1 MVILL
6 MVAGAMVF
14 FAGFVWL
21 AVKQQ
26 RRAVANLQALA
37 HRLGLHCVG
46 RDSLFSAAPQ
56 VQGTWQGRPVR
67 FWNFSTG
74 SGKSRQNW
82 SAVAVQP
89 RKTGAVTLELRR
101 QGLATK
107 VMEFFGASEVEVGD
121 AAFDRAWFIQ
131 ASHPV
136 AVRAA
141 LVPEIRQRLTAL
153 DVQSRDGSYK
163 LERGWMQFSIRGEF
177 SNAALIARLEAR
189 LPVLADLADVV
200 EVAADAPARR

>member
-21 AVKQQ
+21 AVRQH
-26 RRAVANLQALA
+26 RRAVANLQELA
-37 HRLGLHCVG
+37 QRLGLQTVG
-46 RDSLFSAAPQ
+46 TDSLFSAPQ

-89 RKTGAVTLELRR
+89 RKADAVTLELRR
-101 QGLATK
+101 QGLTTK

-141 LVPEIRQRLTAL
+141 LVPEIRQRLSAL
-153 DVQSRDGSYK
+153 DVQARDGSYK

-177 SNAALIARLEAR
+177 SNPALIARLEAR
-189 LPVLADLADVV
+189 LPVLADLADIV
-200 EVAADAPARR
+200 EVAAGTPPGR